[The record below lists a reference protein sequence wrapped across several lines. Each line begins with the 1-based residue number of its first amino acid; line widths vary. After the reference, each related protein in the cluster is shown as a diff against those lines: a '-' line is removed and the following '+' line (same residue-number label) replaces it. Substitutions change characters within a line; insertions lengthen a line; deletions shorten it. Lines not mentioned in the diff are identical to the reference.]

1 MENEAVTA
9 EQWPVYL
16 VEGYRPGIPVEV
28 LARAARRLRAAAEQ
42 MSREG
47 KAVRY
52 LRSTIVPEDESCL
65 FLIEAASEDLVREAY
80 GRAGVGFERI
90 STAIPVEDVARE
102 ARGNDVMNTTSDASH
117 HARPNENGAEP

>member
-1 MENEAVTA
+1 MEDDATRA
-9 EQWPVYL
+9 ENWPVYL
-16 VEGYRPGIPVEV
+16 VEGYRPGITVEA
-28 LARAARRLRAAAEQ
+28 LMRATRRLRAAVEQ
-42 MSREG
+42 MSQEG

-90 STAIPVEDVARE
+90 STAIPVEDAVGEQSLTKAP
-102 ARGNDVMNTTSDASH
+102 ATSNGTRGKEC
-117 HARPNENGAEP
+117 R